1 MITSLMDLRV
11 DPVELVHGDV
21 VEVRVEIF
29 ADGQTPL
36 ISLVPA
42 EALVLAYKLRQ
53 VARSA
58 K

>member
-1 MITSLMDLRV
+1 MITRLEDLRV

-29 ADGQTPL
+29 AGGQTPL
-36 ISLVPA
+36 ISLVPS